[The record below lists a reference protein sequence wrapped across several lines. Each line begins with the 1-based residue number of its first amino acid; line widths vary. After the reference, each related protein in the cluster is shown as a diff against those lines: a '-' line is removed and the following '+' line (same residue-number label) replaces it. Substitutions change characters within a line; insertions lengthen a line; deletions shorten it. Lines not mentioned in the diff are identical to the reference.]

1 MKILKF
7 TGVFLAV
14 LIIMALIIYI
24 PNRQAFKTI
33 SDNSIDLKEGSNWIQ
48 RATSDKGLINY
59 MKATP
64 NHVSLI
70 SFTENQPDSGIYF
83 QADKKRVMGSTA
95 NLLLIIEYA
104 RQVNDGTLNPDKPIK
119 LSTIDHY
126 NLPKYYSSNHSE
138 AVNDLKKN
146 HQISG
151 SGTIPVKDLIKMMV
165 RSNDLAASDCLYF
178 ILGTDNVAN
187 IPKKLNTT
195 NIDPPLPWSGQV
207 ILWKASL
214 YNQKPVD
221 RLHYLQ
227 ELPVKK
233 YRQLALQNAIKLAS
247 NVNYREKVYNAFSK
261 NGLGLLFSY
270 EKNAYQ
276 LTPKATPRAM
286 AHLLYRMNKDSLIN
300 PGVSKMI
307 KKSLQWSFDT
317 PSLKKQINYYGGLF
331 DSRIGMLNGI
341 DIGNLKNSGTTRIQV
356 IYLNHVPVSLWMHLS
371 SEFTNQ
377 TMQRELIWKPEFYHY
392 TYRKLMK

>member
-7 TGVFLAV
+7 AGVFLV
-14 LIIMALIIYI
+14 VIIIMALIIYL
-24 PNRQAFKTI
+24 PNKQAFKTI
-33 SDNSIDLKEGSNWIQ
+33 LSNSSDLQEGSSWIQ
-48 RATSDKGLINY
+48 RATSDKGLVNY
-59 MKATP
+59 MKAMP
-64 NHVSLI
+64 NHVALV

-83 QADKKRVMGSTA
+83 QADNKRVMGSTA

-104 RQVNDGTLNPDKPIK
+104 RQVNDGILNPEKPIK
-119 LSTIDHY
+119 ISTIDRY

-138 AVNDLKKN
+138 AVSDLKKN
-146 HQISG
+146 HQISNL
-151 SGTIPVKDLIKMMV
+151 GTIPVKDLIKMMV

-178 ILGTDNVAN
+178 ILGSDNVTN
-187 IPKKLNTT
+187 IPKKLNTK

-207 ILWKASL
+207 ILWKATL
-214 YNQKPVD
+214 YNQKPVE

-227 ELPVKK
+227 KLSGRK
-233 YRQLALQNAIKLAS
+233 YRQLTLHNTIKLAS
-247 NVNYREKVYNAFSK
+247 NVKYREKVYNAFSK

-286 AHLLYRMNKDSLIN
+286 AQLLYRINEDSLFN
-300 PGVSKMI
+300 PDVSKII

-317 PSLKKQINYYGGLF
+317 PSLKKQINYYGGIF
-331 DSRIGMLNGI
+331 DSRMGILNGI
-341 DIGNLKNSGTTRIQV
+341 DIGNLKKAGSTRMQV
-356 IYLNHVPVSLWMHLS
+356 LYLNNVPVSLWMHLS

-392 TYRKLMK
+392 TYRTLME